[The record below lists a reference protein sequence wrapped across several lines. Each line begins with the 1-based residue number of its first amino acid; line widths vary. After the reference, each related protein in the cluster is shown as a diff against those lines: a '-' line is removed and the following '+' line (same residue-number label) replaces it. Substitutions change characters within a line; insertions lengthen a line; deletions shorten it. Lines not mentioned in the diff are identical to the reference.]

1 MASSCRFDEV
11 MRSNIYHNLRS
22 GIDFGVQLDFQL
34 SQRLDRDKSVA
45 SLQVRLKYG
54 KPYLLIEILI
64 HDVVL
69 LC

>member
-1 MASSCRFDEV
+1 

-45 SLQVRLKYG
+45 SLQVGLKYG